1 MNVKQLIETLEKLD
15 PDTMVI
21 RSGYEGGVEE
31 ITHVEVTSIFLNV
44 NKEWYYG
51 SHEVSKE
58 GTTQAVFIS

>member
-15 PDTMVI
+15 PNTMVI

-31 ITHVEVTSIFLNV
+31 ITHVEVMSILLNV

-51 SHEVSKE
+51 SHEVSSE

>member
-1 MNVKQLIETLEKLD
+1 MNVKQLIETLQKLD

-31 ITHVEVTSIFLNV
+31 VTHVEVVSILLDV
-44 NKEWYYG
+44 NSEWYYG

-58 GTTQAVFIS
+58 GNTQAVFVS

>member
-1 MNVKQLIETLEKLD
+1 MNVKELIETLEKLD

-44 NKEWYYG
+44 NKAWYYG
-51 SHEVSKE
+51 SHEVSKD
-58 GTTQAVFIS
+58 GNTQAVYIS